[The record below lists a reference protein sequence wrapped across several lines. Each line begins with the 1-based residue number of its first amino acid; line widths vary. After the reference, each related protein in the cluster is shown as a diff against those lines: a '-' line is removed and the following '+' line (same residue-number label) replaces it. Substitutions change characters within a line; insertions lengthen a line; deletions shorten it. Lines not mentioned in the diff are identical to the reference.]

1 MNTQIAHVLRP
12 FSTMSNLPRAE
23 AMRLPRRLA
32 IAFATLLSASALFI
46 RSARAEEAA
55 VSVEPAKISTPSL
68 RDLLTASGLAITGYV
83 DVSYQHLN
91 GEGYFAYNG
100 GADRVFDA
108 RKDGFALQQA
118 AITVAYQPKEGFGAV
133 ANLTVGQDA
142 DVIAPYDSN
151 PGANSKFDVT
161 QAYVQYVGGS
171 LTLIA
176 GKYVTLAGAEVINPT
191 TNTNF
196 SRSILF
202 GYAIPFTHTGVRAT
216 IATTEQLSFIV
227 GVNNGWDDLKD
238 TNSAKT
244 AELGVSYAPMKTL
257 TFLAQG
263 YFGKE
268 HVGGF
273 TTDPTDPEGT
283 RSLIDVVATWNVS
296 DMFTVVVNYDR
307 GKQANALD
315 NGSAAKWDGLA
326 AYVNVQIDERFRV
339 SVRGE
344 YLDDKDTYRT
354 GAVQKWKEFT
364 ATLGYAPAK
373 AVELRFEVRYDKSDI
388 NAFAKS
394 LDLSDGITVNSSD
407 NQSSIALEALY
418 KF

>member
-1 MNTQIAHVLRP
+1 MNTQVSQPLKPARVI
-12 FSTMSNLPRAE
+12 TTPRRLE
-23 AMRLPRRLA
+23 AMRSSGRKVMAFVVLIGALA
-32 IAFATLLSASALFI
+32 LSI
-46 RSARAEEAA
+46 RQAHAEEAA
-55 VSVEPAKISTPSL
+55 APAEPAKVTAPSL
-68 RDLLTASGLAITGYV
+68 SDVLTASGLALTGYV

-118 AITVAYQPKEGFGAV
+118 AVTLAYQPKEGFGAV
-133 ANLTVGQDA
+133 VNLTAGQDA
-142 DVIAPYDSN
+142 DVIAPFDSN

-161 QAYVQYVGGS
+161 QAYVQYVGGP

-176 GKYVTLAGAEVINPT
+176 GKYVTLAGAETINPT
-191 TNTNF
+191 TDTNF

-202 GYAIPFTHTGVRAT
+202 GYAIPFTHTGIRAT
-216 IATTEQLSFIV
+216 IAATDQLSFVV

-238 TNSAKT
+238 TNTAKT
-244 AELGVSYAPMKTL
+244 VELGVSFAPMKTL
-257 TFLAQG
+257 TFAAQG

-283 RSLIDVVATWNVS
+283 RSLLDVVASWNVT
-296 DMFTVVVNYDR
+296 DAVTVVVNYDW
-307 GKQANALD
+307 GKQANALG
-315 NGSAAKWDGLA
+315 NGNSATWDGVA
-326 AYVNVQIDERFRV
+326 AYLNFQIDEKFRV

-344 YLDDKDTYRT
+344 FLDDKDAYRT
-354 GAVQKWKEFT
+354 GAVQKWKELT

-373 AVELRFEVRYDKSDI
+373 AVELCFEVRYDKSDI
-388 NAFAKS
+388 SAFAKS
-394 LDLSDGITVNSSD
+394 LDLTDGITINSSD

>member
-1 MNTQIAHVLRP
+1 MNTQTTQPLKPAR
-12 FSTMSNLPRAE
+12 
-23 AMRLPRRLA
+23 A
-32 IAFATLLSASALFI
+32 IATPQRLEAIRSSGRKAMAFIVLVGALALGI
-46 RSARAEEAA
+46 RSAHAEEAA
-55 VSVEPAKISTPSL
+55 APAEPAKVSAPSL
-68 RDLLTASGLAITGYV
+68 SDVLTASGLAITGYV
-83 DVSYQHLN
+83 DTSYQHLN

-118 AITVAYQPKEGFGAV
+118 AVTIAFQPKEGFGAV
-133 ANLTVGQDA
+133 VSLTAGQDA
-142 DVIAPYDSN
+142 DVIAPFDSN

-161 QAYVQYVGGS
+161 QAYVQYAGGP

-176 GKYVTLAGAEVINPT
+176 GKYVTLAGAETINPT

-216 IATTEQLSFIV
+216 IAATDQLSFVV

-238 TNSAKT
+238 TNTAKT
-244 AELGVSYAPMKTL
+244 VELGVSFAPMKTL

-283 RSLIDVVATWNVS
+283 RSLVDVVATWAVT
-296 DMFTVVVNYDR
+296 DAFTVVVNYDW
-307 GKQANALD
+307 GKQPGFNWSSQRALRSD
-315 NGSAAKWDGLA
+315 LTS
-326 AYVNVQIDERFRV
+326 
-339 SVRGE
+339 
-344 YLDDKDTYRT
+344 
-354 GAVQKWKEFT
+354 FT
-364 ATLGYAPAK
+364 
-373 AVELRFEVRYDKSDI
+373 KS
-388 NAFAKS
+388 S
-394 LDLSDGITVNSSD
+394 
-407 NQSSIALEALY
+407 
-418 KF
+418 